1 MKNLIP
7 LHIPSGWAICYNQFI
22 DEDPIVIENSEHFKN
37 WDAYKE
43 SLLQIMRLDIKDG
56 NHFIPNKTL
65 LIDLGWTPEASIHGS
80 FKLHLVNFDKN
91 AEQNWDTI
99 ETYFSKDRFDIQSK
113 IEEWLYKMSIR
124 YSTNMTTKEIAKM
137 LTYEI

>member
-1 MKNLIP
+1 MENLIP

-22 DEDPIVIENSEHFKN
+22 DEDPITTENSEYFKN

-43 SLLQIMRLDIKDG
+43 SLLQIKRLDLRNG
-56 NHFIPNKTL
+56 SHFIPKKTI

-80 FKLHLVNFDKN
+80 FKLIMVNYDLN
-91 AEQNWDTI
+91 TEQRWDTI
-99 ETYFSKDRFDIQSK
+99 ETYTSKDRFDIQSK
-113 IEEWLYKMSIR
+113 IEEWLLKMSIR
-124 YSTNMTTKEIAKM
+124 YSTNMTTEEIARM